1 MLYKYEATTL
11 EGEKQSGNIDAATL
25 EIAINSLQR
34 RNLIIISINPVDRM
48 SFLNRSISAFEKV
61 KARDIVFLSR
71 QLSTL
76 FEAQV
81 PVLDSFKLLS
91 DEAENPALRKK
102 LARIVEDI
110 QGGIPMS
117 QAMAKHPDVFSKFYI
132 NMVRSGEESGRLEE
146 VFLELAD
153 HLERS
158 YELTS
163 KARNA
168 LVYPAFVITVFIV
181 VIILMITLVLPRLNS
196 ILTEAG
202 QEIPTFTKIVLGVS
216 EFIRTLGP
224 FLLVG
229 IIAGIFMLWRY
240 TKTST
245 GRVAFSRFLLSFP
258 YIGFLFKKI
267 YIARITDNLK
277 ILLSSGISMVRSL
290 EITADVAGNDV
301 YEKILKECIETV
313 KGGSSLSEAFSK
325 YEDFPLIVSK
335 MVKIGEEAGKLN
347 FMLETLARF
356 YKREV
361 DSSVENLV
369 SVIEPVMIIVLAIG
383 VAILLLAI
391 LGPIYNLASIL

>member
-117 QAMAKHPDVFSKFYI
+117 QAMAKHPDVFSKFYV

-146 VFLELAD
+146 VFLELAN

-168 LVYPAFVITVFIV
+168 LIYPAFVIVVFIAV
-181 VIILMITLVLPRLNS
+181 VILMITLVLPRLNS

-202 QEIPTFTKIVLGVS
+202 QEIPTFTKVVLGTS
-216 EFIRTLGP
+216 EFIRNLGP
-224 FLLVG
+224 FLLIGLIAG
-229 IIAGIFMLWRY
+229 IIALWRY
-240 TKTST
+240 TKTSP
-245 GRVAFSRFLLSFP
+245 GKVAFSRFLLSFP
-258 YIGFLFKKI
+258 YLGLLFKKI
-267 YIARITDNLK
+267 YIARITDNLR

-301 YEKILKECIETV
+301 YEKILKECTEIV
-313 KGGSSLSEAFSK
+313 KGGSSFSEALSK

-335 MVKIGEEAGKLN
+335 MAKIGEEAGKLN

-391 LGPIYNLASIL
+391 LGPIYNLASVL

>member
-1 MLYKYEATTL
+1 MLYKYETTTL
-11 EGEKQSGNIDAATL
+11 EGEKQSGSIDAATL

-117 QAMAKHPDVFSKFYI
+117 QAMAKHPDVFSKFYV

-146 VFLELAD
+146 VFLELAN

-168 LVYPAFVITVFIV
+168 LIYPAFVITIFIV

-202 QEIPTFTKIVLGVS
+202 QEIPTFTKIVLGAG
-216 EFIRTLGP
+216 EFVRNLGP
-224 FLLVG
+224 FLLIG
-229 IIAGIFMLWRY
+229 LIAGIVALWRY
-240 TKTST
+240 TKTSS

-267 YIARITDNLK
+267 YIARVTDNLR

-301 YEKILKECIETV
+301 FEKILKECTETV

-369 SVIEPVMIIVLAIG
+369 SIIEPVMIIVLAIG

-391 LGPIYNLASIL
+391 LGPIYNLASVL

>member
-25 EIAINSLQR
+25 EIAINSLQK
-34 RNLIIISINPVDRM
+34 RNLIIISISPVDRM
-48 SFLNRSISAFEKV
+48 SFLNRSISTFEKV

-117 QAMAKHPDVFSKFYI
+117 QAMAKHPDVFSKFYV

-146 VFLELAD
+146 IFLELSN

-168 LVYPAFVITVFIV
+168 LIYPAFVITVFIV

-216 EFIRTLGP
+216 EFLRTLGP

-245 GRVAFSRFLLSFP
+245 GKVAFSRFLLSFP

-267 YIARITDNLK
+267 YITRITDNLK

-290 EITADVAGNDV
+290 EITADVVGNDV
-301 YEKILKECIETV
+301 YEKILKECTEAV

-369 SVIEPVMIIVLAIG
+369 SVIEPAMIIVLATG

-391 LGPIYNLASIL
+391 LGPIYNLASVL